1 MGIIP
6 QVIDTVI
13 YIEKGAIAEIYNL
26 QLTVKVPEGMESEDL
41 ARPVI
46 IVTSFLSK
54 QVEYEIYTFG
64 EQIVVMPLNGT
75 AEDGTKVQSK
85 GKTAMSE
92 YAKHT
97 ITQKLQ
103 QLLPCDFLVKIK

>member
-1 MGIIP
+1 MIN
-6 QVIDTVI
+6 
-13 YIEKGAIAEIYNL
+13 EIYTL

-46 IVTSFLSK
+46 IITSFLTK

-64 EQIVVMPLNGT
+64 EQIVVMPLSGDANG
-75 AEDGTKVQSK
+75 DGKVQSK
-85 GKTAMSE
+85 GKSALGE

-103 QLLPCDFLVKIK
+103 QLLPCDFLLKIK

>member
-1 MGIIP
+1 
-6 QVIDTVI
+6 
-13 YIEKGAIAEIYNL
+13 
-26 QLTVKVPEGMESEDL
+26 MESEDL

-46 IVTSFLSK
+46 IITSFLSK

-75 AEDGTKVQSK
+75 AADGTVAPIQHKS
-85 GKTAMSE
+85 KTAISE

-103 QLLPCDFLVKIK
+103 QLLPCDFLIKIK

>member
-13 YIEKGAIAEIYNL
+13 YIDKGKIAEIYNL

-41 ARPVI
+41 ARPVVV
-46 IVTSFLSK
+46 VTSFLSK

-64 EQIVVMPLNGT
+64 EQIVVMPLTGT
-75 AEDGTKVQSK
+75 NDE
-85 GKTAMSE
+85 
-92 YAKHT
+92 
-97 ITQKLQ
+97 
-103 QLLPCDFLVKIK
+103 

>member
-1 MGIIP
+1 
-6 QVIDTVI
+6 
-13 YIEKGAIAEIYNL
+13 
-26 QLTVKVPEGMESEDL
+26 MESEDL

-64 EQIVVMPLNGT
+64 EQIVVMPLNGI
-75 AEDGTKVQSK
+75 AEDGTATPIQSK